1 MATKTIIE
9 QLSELLD
16 ADGKSKLQSVLA
28 ANPKLAVDDRRM
40 GELFGIYMGAESDV
54 TGATDANADAA
65 AAAAASGT
73 HTASLPSAASTT
85 AAAVTT
91 ASTVSSTNDSAAVL
105 AALNSLKSSID
116 DRFKNVVTMD
126 KVNELGAGLINQAA
140 TQALRQADEIFTIR
154 DTHQREFGEPFDR
167 ALFEKFITDNQDATT
182 KRNKYSTLTDAY
194 NAMVSDKRV
203 KAEIAKGVADGV
215 KQKLSSATVPGQTTS
230 AGLSAAQQINA
241 KAKKDSA
248 AAGGSQL
255 QSLIAKAEALDR
267 AKQDA
272 GAVN

>member
-1 MATKTIIE
+1 MATTKTIIE

-16 ADGKSKLQSVLA
+16 ADGKAKLQSVLA

-40 GELFGIYMGAESDV
+40 GELFGIYMGAEADV
-54 TGATDANADAA
+54 TGAGDPDPNA
-65 AAAAASGT
+65 AAAAAST
-73 HTASLPSAASTT
+73 AHTTTLPSAASTT
-85 AAAVTT
+85 AAATT
-91 ASTVSSTNDSAAVL
+91 ASTTSSTSDSAAVL
-105 AALNSLKSSID
+105 AALNGLKTSID
-116 DRFKNVVTMD
+116 ERFKNVVTMD

-167 ALFEKFITDNQDATT
+167 TAFEKFITDNQNPTT

-194 NAMVSDKRV
+194 NAMVSEKR
-203 KAEIAKGVADGV
+203 IAAQIKKGVDDGV
-215 KQKLSSATVPGQTTS
+215 KQKLSSTTVPAQTTS
-230 AGLSAAQQINA
+230 AGLSPAQQVMA

-267 AKQDA
+267 SRQDA

>member
-1 MATKTIIE
+1 MATKSVIE
-9 QLSELLD
+9 RLQEILD
-16 ADGKSKLQSVLA
+16 ADGNDKLKTALKSRPELL
-28 ANPKLAVDDRRM
+28 VDDAFATSLVKLYD
-40 GELFGIYMGAESDV
+40 E
-54 TGATDANADAA
+54 GATAADGTVDGSV
-65 AAAAASGT
+65 AAST
-73 HTASLPSAASTT
+73 AHTTTLPSAASTT
-85 AAAVTT
+85 AAATT
-91 ASTVSSTNDSAAVL
+91 ASTTSSTSDSAAVL
-105 AALNSLKSSID
+105 AALNGLKTSID
-116 DRFKNVVTMD
+116 ERFKNVVTMD

-167 ALFEKFITDNQDATT
+167 TAFEKFITDNQDPTT

-194 NAMVSDKRV
+194 NAMVSEKR
-203 KAEIAKGVADGV
+203 IAAQIKKGVDDGV
-215 KQKLSSATVPGQTTS
+215 KQKLSSTTVPAQTTS
-230 AGLSAAQQINA
+230 AGLSPAQQVMA

-267 AKQDA
+267 SRQDA